1 MFTSMNQGCFHSNAS
16 NSPELQF
23 YVNLLLMED
32 ETKESKQ
39 SRETLVPE
47 TGKQNREEGKEMW
60 HLLGS

>member
-1 MFTSMNQGCFHSNAS
+1 
-16 NSPELQF
+16 
-23 YVNLLLMED
+23 MED